1 RESFRMALR
10 DDYRLTFA
18 EDAKSALRE
27 LKKGSFDLCLLD
39 IMLPDGSG
47 LDLLQQ
53 VKRRDEGIEVIMVT
67 ALQGVETALTAMKDK
82 ACDYITKPF
91 RVDDLLT
98 LIPKVLAR
106 RKALSVSLP
115 GLVQAEWKGGETTQ
129 GKAGAGIE
137 EA

>member
-1 RESFRMALR
+1 MKGISWPRSWSMNRFGKNFSLGIEGGTMRPSLLIVDDEEGVRESFRMALR

-18 EDAKSALRE
+18 EDAKSALRV
-27 LKKGSFDLCLLD
+27 LKKGYFDLFLLD

-82 ACDYITKPF
+82 ACDYITK
-91 RVDDLLT
+91 
-98 LIPKVLAR
+98 
-106 RKALSVSLP
+106 
-115 GLVQAEWKGGETTQ
+115 
-129 GKAGAGIE
+129 
-137 EA
+137 